1 MGMATSIAL
10 FVMIICC
17 GIANAEPTHVT
28 VKGYVASTSQELF
41 ARTSGYLASGDIK
54 AARQMLQMD
63 TVILLRGGIPVHVVK
78 YAHMGSRVLIRPDGT
93 VVEVWTNCEAIKRK

>member
-1 MGMATSIAL
+1 MATSIAL

-41 ARTSGYLASGDIK
+41 ARTSGYLASGDTK
-54 AARQMLQMD
+54 AARILINTG
-63 TVILLRGGIPVHVVK
+63 TVILMRGGLRVYVVK
-78 YAHMGSRVLIRPDGT
+78 YARMGSRVLIRPEGAS
-93 VVEVWTNCEAIKRK
+93 VELWTNCEAIKRK